1 MKGLF
6 NTPKRHRLFSTD
18 FADRASHIIP
28 ICPTK
33 ILMII
38 VFLCFSF
45 ILPSCLNS
53 KNVRDPEAGS
63 NLGFEFGKDGFPV
76 NWILYQPSCYKQ
88 KISLDTS
95 NPKEGNQSLRIDVLS
110 VPAESGPNFPGFTNE
125 FMEETK
131 GGGRYRIRFWVKNHA
146 LKFRMQLGGV
156 KAKESAAN
164 PVFKEESAYLT
175 DWKQYEFN
183 TEIPPDM
190 WLRFEVL
197 LKGKGSFWIDG
208 VEIQKL

>member
-1 MKGLF
+1 MIRTKGIKFCWFGVLAKLVLF
-6 NTPKRHRLFSTD
+6 FPLFLL
-18 FADRASHIIP
+18 F
-28 ICPTK
+28 
-33 ILMII
+33 
-38 VFLCFSF
+38 
-45 ILPSCLNS
+45 SCLNTLTPRNS
-53 KNVRDPEAGS
+53 SAGP
-63 NLGFEFGKDGFPV
+63 NLGFEFSEKGLPV
-76 NWILYQPSCYKQ
+76 NWILYQPASVEQ

-131 GGGRYRIRFWVKNHA
+131 GGGRYRIRFWVKNQG

-164 PVFKEESAYLT
+164 PVIKEESAYLT

-197 LKGKGSFWIDG
+197 LKGIGSFWIDG